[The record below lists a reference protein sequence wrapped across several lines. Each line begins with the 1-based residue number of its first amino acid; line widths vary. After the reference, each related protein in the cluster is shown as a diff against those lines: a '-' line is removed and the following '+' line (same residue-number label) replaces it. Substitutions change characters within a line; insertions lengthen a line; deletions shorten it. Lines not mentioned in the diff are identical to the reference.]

1 MSDVLVSWIGN
12 TDLRSV
18 EPSAKDGP
26 GPIRETLKA
35 YSFKRVVLLYDFKK
49 APEIQQVQRFHDCVI
64 TESGASV
71 DLSSCDLASPV
82 HFGDIHNAAN
92 EV

>member
-18 EPSAKDGP
+18 EPNTKDGP

-49 APEIQQVQRFHDCVI
+49 APEP
-64 TESGASV
+64 
-71 DLSSCDLASPV
+71 ASPKV
-82 HFGDIHNAAN
+82 P
-92 EV
+92 

>member
-26 GPIRETLKA
+26 GPIRETL
-35 YSFKRVVLLYDFKK
+35 
-49 APEIQQVQRFHDCVI
+49 
-64 TESGASV
+64 SV
-71 DLSSCDLASPV
+71 FL
-82 HFGDIHNAAN
+82 
-92 EV
+92 